1 MKKTLKNIA
10 IIAILGIILLTL
22 TGCANVNYDI
32 KLNKDG
38 SGDVSYVMGYDK
50 SFLASMGVETTSV
63 KNDDSLNDMKKEAE
77 ENGYTIEDY
86 EDETTFGFKAS
97 KHINNIQ
104 EEFDLDNISED
115 SEESNKIMYEKTVL
129 KTKYSQDAKVDLTN
143 MFEDNNA
150 MLKAIV
156 SQMKI
161 SYRITLPYKAGSNN
175 ANTVSEDRKT
185 LEWTLKAGEVNEIK
199 FEATKDYGMY
209 ALAGLALVLVIVAVV
224 AVMLSKKVK
233 KTVEVKPNEAKK
245 EEIKPVEKETQT
257 EEENKV
263 AEEEIEIQEVEDTEV
278 VSEEAAIEKEETV
291 EEKTV
296 TEEVINEEEK
306 AEGIPTR
313 EEVTT
318 MEEATNESVQETE
331 KTVKEDET
339 KEE

>member
-1 MKKTLKNIA
+1 MKKALKNIA
-10 IIAILGIILLTL
+10 IITILGIILFTL

-38 SGDVSYVMGYDK
+38 SADISYVMGYDK

-97 KHINNIQ
+97 KHVNNIQ
-104 EEFDLDNISED
+104 EEFDLDNITED
-115 SEESNKIMYEKTVL
+115 GKESNKIMYEKTVL
-129 KTKYSQDAKVDLTN
+129 KMKYSQDAKVDLTD

-161 SYRITLPYKAGSNN
+161 SYKITLPFKAGSNN
-175 ANTVSEDRKT
+175 ATTVSEDGKT
-185 LEWTLKAGEVNEIK
+185 LEWNLKAGEVNEIE
-199 FEATKDYGMY
+199 FEASQDYGMY
-209 ALAGLALVLVIVAVV
+209 ALTALALVLVIVATV
-224 AVMLSKKVK
+224 AVSLSKKAK
-233 KTVEVKPNEAKK
+233 KTVEAKPVEVKK
-245 EEIKPVEKETQT
+245 EEIKPVVEETQT
-257 EEENKV
+257 EEKSKV
-263 AEEEIEIQEVEDTEV
+263 EEEIEIQEVEDTEV
-278 VSEEAAIEKEETV
+278 VSEEAAIEKEETAKENIV
-291 EEKTV
+291 S
-296 TEEVINEEEK
+296 EEVINEEE
-306 AEGIPTR
+306 IPT

-331 KTVKEDET
+331 KTVKEDEN